1 MMDKTFLFF
10 DVLTAAAILVSA
22 YIGSRK
28 GFLRMILSLLIYI
41 AAFLGA
47 SFVSDSFSEPVY
59 HKYIK
64 EEIVSAAEESIDKFS
79 DEINE
84 KFGISEE
91 KDTADSSLPDSAK
104 DSIIEEIIEKFL
116 ERYGIKKDP
125 SEIYDEDINI
135 ISEILSEPLSD
146 GAGRRAAEYLEEKFV
161 RKSLIR
167 ALEYLLW
174 SVSFMILF
182 TLLKVLM
189 RFILSIRSIGAIRSA
204 DSLLGAVAG
213 VAEGVLILIAASV
226 FIKLFISFAGENSVL
241 SETLINDTLIY
252 KYIYNLI

>member
-10 DVLTAAAILVSA
+10 DILTAAAILISA
-22 YIGSRK
+22 YVGSRK

-41 AAFLGA
+41 ASFLGA

-64 EEIVSAAEESIDKFS
+64 EEIVSAAEESIDRFS
-79 DEINE
+79 DEIND

-91 KDTADSSLPDSAK
+91 TEASGISLPDSEK
-104 DSIIEEIIEKFL
+104 DSIIEEIIENFL
-116 ERYGIKKDP
+116 ERYGIKKNS
-125 SEIYDEDINI
+125 SEKYDEDIKI
-135 ISEILSEPLSD
+135 ISDILSKPLSD

-174 SVSFMILF
+174 SVSFTILF
-182 TLLKVLM
+182 TLLKIFM
-189 RFILSIRSIGAIRSA
+189 RVILSIRSIGAVRSA
-204 DSLLGAVAG
+204 DSLLGGIAG
-213 VAEGVLILIAASV
+213 AAEGVLILIAASV
-226 FIKLFISFAGENSVL
+226 FIKLFISFAGENEVF
-241 SETLINDTLIY
+241 SESLINDTLIY